1 MASSKRDLRR
11 RIRAV
16 KNIEKITQAM
26 KMVAAA
32 KLLKAQGRAVSA
44 RPFARELSDVLARL
58 ASRGEGQAAH
68 PLLEQREIK
77 TVAVVSV
84 AADRG
89 LCGSYNTNMIR
100 KANDLMAEINARP
113 EGEGKPEKVVL
124 LPVGRRTRDFYRKR
138 NHRILREYVG
148 MGEEISFAQARGIA
162 RALADFFVKG
172 EVDEVWVVYSEFINA
187 MQQRPAAMKVL
198 PVTPPEHTG
207 TTAAGVPEHIYEPSA
222 ADVLST
228 LVPKYVEIQVYRALL
243 EAKASEQG
251 ARMTAMGTATD
262 NAKELGEQYT
272 LAMNRVR
279 QATITREIAE
289 LVGGA
294 EALSK

>member
-32 KLLKAQGRAVSA
+32 KLLKAQSRAVSA
-44 RPFARELSDVLARL
+44 RPFGRELSSVLARL
-58 ASRGEGQAAH
+58 AARGQGEAAH
-68 PLLEQREIK
+68 PLLQQREVK
-77 TVAVVSV
+77 TVAVVPI

-100 KANDLMAEINARP
+100 RANNLMAELSDRP
-113 EGEGKPEKVVL
+113 EGKPEIVL
-124 LPVGRRTRDFYRKR
+124 LPVGRRTRDYYRKR
-138 NHRILREYVG
+138 GYHLLREYVG
-148 MGEEISFAQARGIA
+148 MGEEITFSQARGIA
-162 RALADFFVKG
+162 RTLADLFVKG
-172 EVDEVWVVYSEFINA
+172 EVDEVWIVYSEFINA
-187 MQQRPAAMKVL
+187 MQQRPATMKVL
-198 PVTPPEHTG
+198 PVEPPADSG
-207 TTAAGVPEHIYEPSA
+207 TARAGQPEHIYEPSPA
-222 ADVLST
+222 AVLST
-228 LVPKYVEIQVYRALL
+228 LVPKYVEIQVYRTLL

-251 ARMTAMGTATD
+251 ARMTAMGSATD
-262 NAKELGEQYT
+262 NAKELGQQYT

>member
-32 KLLKAQGRAVSA
+32 KLLKAQSRAVSA
-44 RPFARELSDVLARL
+44 RPFGRELSSVLARL
-58 ASRGEGQAAH
+58 AARGQGEAAH
-68 PLLEQREIK
+68 PLLQQREVK
-77 TVAVVSV
+77 TVAVVPI

-100 KANDLMAEINARP
+100 RANNLMAELSDRP
-113 EGEGKPEKVVL
+113 EGKPEIVL
-124 LPVGRRTRDFYRKR
+124 LPVGRRTRDYYRKR
-138 NHRILREYVG
+138 GYHLLREYVG
-148 MGEEISFAQARGIA
+148 MGEEITFSQARGIA
-162 RALADFFVKG
+162 RTLADLFVKG
-172 EVDEVWVVYSEFINA
+172 EVDEVWIVYSEFINA
-187 MQQRPAAMKVL
+187 MQQRPATMKVL
-198 PVTPPEHTG
+198 PVEPPADSG
-207 TTAAGVPEHIYEPSA
+207 TARAGQPEHIYEPSP

-228 LVPKYVEIQVYRALL
+228 LVPKYVEIQVYRTLL

-251 ARMTAMGTATD
+251 ARMTAMGSATD
-262 NAKELGEQYT
+262 NAKELGQQYT